1 MPARSRRATA
11 AVALGM
17 LAAGC
22 GTTVSGTGAS
32 SPTAGLSAAQGD
44 GLSVGGGT
52 TAPGATTGTAGGA
65 TSTGG
70 AVSGGGTAIGSGGST
85 AAGGTGSQLGGS
97 STTGNPALSGPGVTP
112 TKIYIGIVYST
123 NADAVNQAAG
133 ANGISTGDTRGDAL
147 AVIDDINKHGGVA
160 GRKLSPIWYAFDSTS
175 TQPVD
180 QQWMAACAKFTQ
192 DNKIFAA
199 FDMGTAAYRACMHKA
214 GVAQISANL
223 PDASDAEFAAYPNY
237 IELGYPRLGRLAA
250 TMVTALADQ
259 GYFSGWDPTLGQP
272 RSAKAKVGI
281 VTYDDQAFGTA
292 VDDILVPGL
301 KRLGFTPEVAKIG
314 AVSTASDYG
323 NQAAAVQSAQL
334 KFASDGVDHVIM
346 FEGNGGLSLF
356 FMNQA
361 ESQHYHPRY
370 GVNSS
375 SGTEVLINSGDVQK
389 DQAIGAVG
397 YGWIPSL
404 DLTAD
409 RNKDDGPYSNADRRH
424 CLAVM
429 KAHGITYSD
438 TNAESVGLGYC
449 AQLYLLQRAADTTP
463 RALNLQTFLGA
474 IDHIGSNVPDGGGL
488 GEFLGP
494 GRHDGTA
501 KYYYWKYFAD
511 CQCLH
516 YYGPRRTFP

>member
-1 MPARSRRATA
+1 MRRTRLA
-11 AVALGM
+11 AALA
-17 LAAGC
+17 LAMFGAGC
-22 GTTVSGTGAS
+22 GTTVSGNVAN
-32 SPTAGLSAAQGD
+32 SAANGVAATN
-44 GLSVGGGT
+44 GLSVPGSGPAGAGSGATSLPGGGSS
-52 TAPGATTGTAGGA
+52 APGAAQLGGGA
-65 TSTGG
+65 TSP
-70 AVSGGGTAIGSGGST
+70 GST
-85 AAGGTGSQLGGS
+85 AAVGGPRGSTTYPS
-97 STTGNPALSGPGVTP
+97 TGNPALSGPGVTP
-112 TKIYIGIVYST
+112 TKIYIGLVYST

-147 AVIDDINKHGGVA
+147 AVIDDINSHGGIA

-180 QQWMAACAKFTQ
+180 QQWAAACAKFTQ

-199 FDMGTAAYRACMHKA
+199 FDMGTANYRACLHRA

-250 TMVTALADQ
+250 TTVTALADQ

-272 RSAKAKVGI
+272 RSQKAKVGI
-281 VTYDDQAFGTA
+281 VTYDDQAFGGA
-292 VDDILVPGL
+292 VDSVLVPGL
-301 KRLGFTPEVAKIG
+301 KRLGFTPEVQKIG
-314 AVSTASDYG
+314 QVSTASDYG
-323 NQAAAVQSAQL
+323 NQAAAVQAAQL

-409 RNKDDGPYSNADRRH
+409 RNTDNGPYSNADRRH

-449 AQLYLLQRAADTTP
+449 AQLYLLKRAADTTP
-463 RALNLQTFLGA
+463 NPLNLQTFLSA
-474 IDHIGSNVPDGGGL
+474 IDRLGSNVPDGGSL

-494 GRHDGTA
+494 GRHDA
-501 KYYYWKYFAD
+501 ASKYYYWKYFD
-511 CQCLH
+511 GCQCLH

>member
-1 MPARSRRATA
+1 MVRTRLAAALALAT
-11 AVALGM
+11 LG
-17 LAAGC
+17 AGC
-22 GTTVSGTGAS
+22 GTTVSGAAANNAS
-32 SPTAGLSAAQGD
+32 SGIGSTSSLSVPGSTSLNAGGGGPTLPGVGGSAAG
-44 GLSVGGGT
+44 GSSV
-52 TAPGATTGTAGGA
+52 
-65 TSTGG
+65 
-70 AVSGGGTAIGSGGST
+70 SGGST
-85 AAGGTGSQLGGS
+85 APGGSTGSIGS
-97 STTGNPALSGPGVTP
+97 SGTTGYTQPGTNAALSGPGVTP

-180 QQWMAACAKFTQ
+180 AQWAAACAKFTQ

-199 FDMGTAAYRACMHKA
+199 FDMGTANYRACLHKA

-259 GYFSGWDPTLGQP
+259 SYFSGWDPTLGQP
-272 RSAKAKVGI
+272 RSQKAKVGI

-292 VDDILVPGL
+292 VDNILVPGL
-301 KRLGFTPEVAKIG
+301 KRLGFTPEVQKIG
-314 AVSTASDYG
+314 QVTTASDYG
-323 NQAAAVQSAQL
+323 NQAASVQSAQL

-409 RNKDDGPYSNADRRH
+409 RNTDNGPYSNDDRRR

-449 AQLYLLQRAADTTP
+449 AQLYLLKRAADTTP
-463 RALNLQTFLGA
+463 NPLNLSTFLSA
-474 IDHIGSNVPDGGGL
+474 IDRVGSNVPDGGSL

-494 GRHDGTA
+494 GRHDA
-501 KYYYWKYFAD
+501 PSRYYYWKYFAD

-516 YYGPRRTFP
+516 YYGQRRTLP

>member
-1 MPARSRRATA
+1 MARRSRRPI
-11 AVALGM
+11 AVAALGL

-22 GTTVSGTGAS
+22 GTTVSGSEAAR
-32 SPTAGLSAAQGD
+32 TAGLGAMGNS
-44 GLSVGGGT
+44 LSVP
-52 TAPGATTGTAGGA
+52 AQTGTA
-65 TSTGG
+65 TD
-70 AVSGGGTAIGSGGST
+70 GTAAPGGSVP
-85 AAGGTGSQLGGS
+85 GVTGPSGQTSNG
-97 STTGNPALSGPGVTP
+97 STTVGAGASGQQPAGQTSGVGGVAGSGPGVTP

-123 NADAVNQAAG
+123 NADAVNKATG
-133 ANGISTGDTRGDAL
+133 ANGISTGDTAADAK

-160 GRKLSPIWYAFDSTS
+160 GRELSPIWYAFDSTS

-180 QQWMAACAKFTQ
+180 AQWSAACAKFTQ

-199 FDMGTAAYRACMHKA
+199 FDMGTANYRRCLHSA
-214 GVAQISANL
+214 GVVQISANL

-237 IELGYPRLGRLAA
+237 IELGYPRIGRLAA
-250 TMVTALADQ
+250 TMVSALADQ

-272 RSAKAKVGI
+272 RSAKAKIGI
-281 VTYDDQAFGTA
+281 VTYNDQAFGPA
-292 VDDILVPGL
+292 VDQILVPGL
-301 KRLGFTPEVAKIG
+301 KRLGFTPEIAKVG
-314 AVSTASDYG
+314 QVSTASDYSS
-323 NQAAAVQSAQL
+323 QAAAIQSAQL
-334 KFASDGVDHVIM
+334 KFAADGVDHVIM

-389 DQAIGAVG
+389 DQAVGAIG

-409 RNKDDGPYSNADRRH
+409 RNPDNGPYSNAARRH

-429 KAHGITYSD
+429 KGHGISYADS
-438 TNAESVGLGYC
+438 NAESVGLGYC
-449 AQLYLLQRAADTTP
+449 SQLYLLKQALDTTP
-463 RALNLQTFLGA
+463 RLVTMTTFLNA
-474 IDHIGSNVPDGGGL
+474 VDHMGWNVPDGGSL
-488 GEFLGP
+488 GEFLAP
-494 GRHDGTA
+494 GRHDGTS
-501 KYYYWKYFAD
+501 KYYYWKYFGD

-516 YYGPRRTFP
+516 YYGPRRTLP